1 LVKNVE
7 KNCQRRPPNNH
18 WPERADCPGGLW
30 LLQLISYW
38 FIDIYCGGGGG
49 SRTRCP
55 PWNHWGYWWGRS
67 TFAVP
72 DL

>member
-1 LVKNVE
+1 VRLGEWILALLVNTSAV
-7 KNCQRRPPNNH
+7 H
-18 WPERADCPGGLW
+18 YFGITI
-30 LLQLISYW
+30 LISYW